1 MLMRSECCSS
11 STPEAGSIDLLAVR
25 VRLRRQ
31 RVSRHPSIRA
41 SGPVLA
47 FAGLRLVGLEPFD
60 ALAARRRGTKPQRRG
75 RRGPGSSGC
84 RKFFD

>member
-1 MLMRSECCSS
+1 LMLMRSECCSS

-41 SGPVLA
+41 GGPVLA

-60 ALAARRRGTKPQRRG
+60 ALAARRREPG
-75 RRGPGSSGC
+75 RSAGDDGAGSCGC